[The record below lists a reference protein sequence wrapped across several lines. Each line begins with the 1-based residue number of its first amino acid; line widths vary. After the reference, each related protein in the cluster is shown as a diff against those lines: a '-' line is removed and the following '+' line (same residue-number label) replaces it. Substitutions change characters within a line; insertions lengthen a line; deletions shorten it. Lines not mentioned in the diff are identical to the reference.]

1 MKKTISIES
10 VLRVLEEHNV
20 DYAVI
25 GGVAVVLHGYVRF
38 TKDIDLLI
46 DFTHENVARFVKVL
60 SVLNFVPGVPID
72 PMAMADERKRAAWM
86 REKNVKVIT
95 FYNPESPLLQI
106 DVLIT
111 KNLAD
116 LKKSSKRIGDLVVS
130 VISYDDLLRMKK
142 ETSRPTDLIDIEKLE
157 ELKRMVK

>member
-1 MKKTISIES
+1 MDKTVSIVS
-10 VLRVLEEHNV
+10 ILRALEEHKV

-25 GGVAVVLHGYVRF
+25 GGVAVVLYGYVRF

-46 DFTHENVARFVKVL
+46 DFAEENVARFVKVL
-60 SVLNFVPGVPID
+60 SVLSFRPGVPID
-72 PMAMADERKRAAWM
+72 PMSMSDEKKRMEWM

-95 FYNPESPLLQI
+95 FYNPDSPLLQI

-116 LKKSSKRIGDLVVS
+116 LKKTRKQIGDFTVS
-130 VISYDDLLRMKK
+130 VVDYDDLLKMKK
-142 ETSRPTDLIDIEKLE
+142 ETSRPTDLIDIQKLK
-157 ELKRMVK
+157 ELERLSK